1 MIAANNNAL
10 VFFGL
15 FLAGLLFVPLSVSFM
30 VPEADADHYTET
42 VQNAPGS
49 SYVGCEETNSCFLPS
64 TVIIDVGGTVT
75 WENPDNVPHT
85 VTSGTSSNGPDGY
98 FDSNLIMV
106 GDTYTNTFDSAGTY
120 TYFCMIHPWMA
131 GTVTVTAGGSGTTSL
146 SGTILRSDGTAYQ
159 TTKWQADEA
168 LTESGLN
175 WTIFRPSLIFGD
187 PCGEGRPEFCT
198 QVRDDM
204 LSMPFPAPLF
214 YNGLLPFNSGLFS
227 MSPIHVKNVAE
238 FFVKSINSKI
248 CEKNIFDL
256 GGPEVLTWK
265 EIIHKIALASGKR
278 TWKIPAPV
286 VVIKIAASIL
296 DRFKWFPVTRDQLT
310 MLMESN
316 TVSANYF
323 DDFSINPKNFNLENL
338 EYLK

>member
-1 MIAANNNAL
+1 MKVAL
-10 VFFGL
+10 F
-15 FLAGLLFVPLSVSFM
+15 
-30 VPEADADHYTET
+30 
-42 VQNAPGS
+42 
-49 SYVGCEETNSCFLPS
+49 
-64 TVIIDVGGTVT
+64 GGTGFVGNYIT
-75 WENPDNVPHT
+75 RELVREGFIPKVL
-85 VTSGTSSNGPDGY
+85 VQSG
-98 FDSNLIMV
+98 
-106 GDTYTNTFDSAGTY
+106 
-120 TYFCMIHPWMA
+120 
-131 GTVTVTAGGSGTTSL
+131 SL
-146 SGTILRSDGTAYQ
+146 SKINSPCEVVKGGIQNKNAILETMQGAEAVIYTIGIIREFPKKGVTFKELHLNGLKRCLEIALKIGVKRFILMSANRVRPDGTAYQ
-159 TTKWQADEA
+159 RTKWQADEA
-168 LTESGLN
+168 LKESGLN

-187 PCGEGRPEFCT
+187 PGGEGRPEFCT
-198 QVRDDM
+198 QIRDDM
-204 LSMPFPAPLF
+204 LSLPFPAPLF
-214 YNGLLPFNSGLFS
+214 YNGLLPFNAGLFS

-238 FFVKSINSKI
+238 FFVKSINLKI
-248 CEKNIFDL
+248 CEKSIFDL

-323 DDFSINPKNFNLENL
+323 DDFSINPKKFNLENL